1 MASSTSPSTSAAV
14 TAPGAKST
22 SVFAGIVA
30 WSPVWIAFLVL
41 GQVAL
46 LGLRPALTERKRLA
60 AAEAEMRARTEREQ
74 TRAAELERLERAQN
88 DPIYLERER
97 RALRNMKAEESD
109 EATGDEER

>member
-1 MASSTSPSTSAAV
+1 MASTTSTPAGKSP
-14 TAPGAKST
+14 PDAKST
-22 SVFAGIVA
+22 SVFAGVVA

-74 TRAAELERLERAQN
+74 ARSAELERLERAQN

-97 RALRNMKAEESD
+97 RALRNLKAEDAE
-109 EATGDEER
+109 ETTGGEER